1 MNSIPTSPAD
11 TPRRPARAEL
21 ADFADRLRGQLGG
34 LPGFGQY
41 PGTIATLDAGHLAHT
56 LGTGADL
63 TLPSAVATGDV
74 LFAPDL
80 NPAFF
85 YSWDVHPTQQPDWF
99 RVSVRFTPSDFG
111 ITETRSYDLAWAVVP
126 FILDLGAVLTV
137 EASANAGVGAAT
149 WTLDAFQVRTL
160 HVGVGPIGPDETVHV
175 DLVRGSGTG
184 SWIWLHTVVGDP
196 PLTTE
201 P

>member
-1 MNSIPTSPAD
+1 MNSIPSSSGAT
-11 TPRRPARAEL
+11 RRPGRAEL

-34 LPGFGQY
+34 LPGFGHY
-41 PGTIATLDAGHLAHT
+41 PGTIAALDAGHAART
-56 LGTGADL
+56 LGTGVDL

-85 YSWDVHPTQQPDWF
+85 YSWDVHPSQSPDWF
-99 RVSVRFTPSDFG
+99 RVSVRFTPADFG
-111 ITETRSYDLAWAVVP
+111 ITETRSYDLAWAVTP
-126 FILDLGAVLTV
+126 FFLDLDAVLTV
-137 EASANAGVGAAT
+137 EASANAGVVAQT
-149 WTLDAFQVRTL
+149 WTLDTPQARAL
-160 HVGVGPIGPDETVHV
+160 HVGVGPIAPDETVHV
-175 DLVRGSGTG
+175 DLVRGSANG
-184 SWIWLHTVVGDP
+184 SWIWLHTVIGDP

>member
-1 MNSIPTSPAD
+1 MDSISNLPGAT
-11 TPRRPARAEL
+11 RRPHRSEL

-34 LPGFGQY
+34 LPDFGRY

-56 LGTGADL
+56 LGTGVDL

-85 YSWDVHPTQQPDWF
+85 YSWDVHPTQAPDWF

-126 FILDLGAVLTV
+126 FFLDLGAELAV
-137 EASANAGVGAAT
+137 EASANAGVAPQT
-149 WTLDAFQVRTL
+149 WTLDAPQVRTL
-160 HVGVGPIGPDETVHV
+160 HVGVGPVAAQETVHV
-175 DLVRGSGTG
+175 DLVRASAGG
-184 SWIWLHTVVGDP
+184 SWIWLHTVVGDA

>member
-1 MNSIPTSPAD
+1 MNSIPSSPGGTA
-11 TPRRPARAEL
+11 RRPDRAEL

-41 PGTIATLDAGHLAHT
+41 PGTIAALDAGHLART

-63 TLPSAVATGDV
+63 TLASAVATGDV

-85 YSWDVHPTQQPDWF
+85 YSWDVHPGQPADWF
-99 RVSVRFTPSDFG
+99 RVSVRFTPADFG
-111 ITETRSYDLAWAVVP
+111 ITATRSYDLAWAVAP
-126 FILDLGAVLTV
+126 FFLDLGAVLTV
-137 EASANAGVGAAT
+137 EASANAGVVAQT
-149 WTLDAFQVRTL
+149 WTLDAPQARSL
-160 HVGVGPIGPDETVHV
+160 HVGVGPIAPDETVHV
-175 DLVRGSGTG
+175 DLVRGSTNG
-184 SWIWLHTVVGDP
+184 SWIWLHTVIGNP